1 MAIPSV
7 TDILVFFETQL
18 SKGRASLL
26 GDVSSIANTLVVMEI
41 VFAGMYIALGA
52 SADLKATAR
61 KILLMGFFFYVIR
74 YYGEILRVVADGFLY
89 AGNRV
94 GAGMSGDINA
104 LRNPGSIFSRG
115 LQLSQPII
123 DKVFADAASSY
134 IGIPGGDGI
143 LMMVSVLFSLL
154 CFALM
159 AIQMFVT
166 YIEYLLIASA
176 GFILV
181 PFGIFKPTAFLAER
195 VFGAVIAFGVK
206 LLILALVVGLSE
218 GLLQQVAIP
227 PEVSWQQSMEFCC
240 LSLALAFLSLHA
252 PGIAQGLLSGSPTLS
267 VGTVART
274 AAGAGSVVSTAV
286 KATGAGAQGAARTVG
301 NLQGGAVAAAAAM
314 GTMSEE
320 KSVAGKAA
328 RAASKA
334 TMYAVGGAGGVF
346 GAPVAKAAESV
357 SRAFNEGKSEVP
369 EYRRYVG
376 NQQTQGAR
384 QSANANSSSGA
395 SQDKE
400 QSTNQSRDS
409 NSSANSSS
417 RKAV

>member
-18 SKGRASLL
+18 SQGRASLL
-26 GDVSSIANTLVVMEI
+26 GDVSSIANTLVVMEV

-61 KILLMGFFFYVIR
+61 KILLMGFFFYVIK

-94 GAGMSGDINA
+94 GAGMGGDLNA
-104 LRNPGSIFSRG
+104 IRNPGSIFSRG
-115 LQLSQPII
+115 VQLSQPII

-206 LLILALVVGLSE
+206 LLILALVVGLSD
-218 GLLQQVAIP
+218 GLLRQVAIP
-227 PEVSWQQSMEFCC
+227 PGVSWQQSMEFCC

-252 PGIAQGLLSGSPTLS
+252 PGIAQGLLSGSPSLS
-267 VGTVART
+267 AGTVART
-274 AAGAGSVVSTAV
+274 AAGAGSIASTAAE
-286 KATGAGAQGAARTVG
+286 ATGVGAQGAVRTAG
-301 NLQGGAVAAAAAM
+301 NLHGGAVAAAAAM
-314 GTMSEE
+314 GSMSEE
-320 KSVAGKAA
+320 KSIAGKAA

-334 TMYAVGGAGGVF
+334 TMYAVGGAGGVL
-346 GAPVAKAAESV
+346 GAPIAKAAESV
-357 SRAFNEGKSEVP
+357 SRTFNEGKSQVP
-369 EYRRYVG
+369 EYRRFQM
-376 NQQTQGAR
+376 NQQTQRAR
-384 QSANANSSSGA
+384 QSTSASSAGGA
-395 SQDKE
+395 SSNQQQTD
-400 QSTNQSRDS
+400 NQSR
-409 NSSANSSS
+409 NAQSSS
-417 RKAV
+417 NTSSREAV